1 MASCRLSCMGRGK
14 GKFNIDTNAYF
25 GTGDSLSVDDY
36 SNMMGQSKATQSPDV
51 FLNSGFGKGRG
62 TFTDS
67 TGCDAVSIPEP
78 LKVKLGRWG
87 RMEYTIGTSIK
98 CGMGGAAR
106 YKHTFL
112 GHGNCRR
119 CGSHVSGLSWPWF
132 ECSCCGCNGYC
143 MGCLEKYGTVYEK
156 ADCARDE

>member
-1 MASCRLSCMGRGK
+1 MNLTICEVLPYAACPGQSGK
-14 GKFNIDTNAYF
+14 GLGAVAA
-25 GTGDSLSVDDY
+25 GGVEHGVDELELR
-36 SNMMGQSKATQSPDV
+36 DV
-51 FLNSGFGKGRG
+51 FLNRGLGKGRG

-78 LKVKLGRWG
+78 IKVKLGRRG
-87 RMEYTIGTSIK
+87 CMEYTIGTSIK

-106 YKHTFL
+106 YKHTFR

-119 CGSHVSGLSWPWF
+119 CDSHVSGLSWPWF

-143 MGCLEKYGTVYEK
+143 MVCLEKYGTVYEK